1 MSRLNQP
8 FYLMHCYTIS
18 SCTRVKE
25 PMKDTELKLIS
36 ELMKNSRRSDREL
49 AKAIDSTQPTVTRM
63 RRKLEKSGIIKEYTM
78 IPDFNKLGYKLCS
91 ITLASFREPSD
102 VESLRK
108 AIEIYGHRLSEIP
121 QAVVIERGMGVGA
134 NGVVIA
140 FHSDYSSFLDFEK
153 WLKQF
158 SFLPCRAAQPSSR
171 SSSVSMIQSRIVDIW
186 PFNFLQHASI
196 SSFRIMMDK

>member
-1 MSRLNQP
+1 
-8 FYLMHCYTIS
+8 
-18 SCTRVKE
+18 
-25 PMKDTELKLIS
+25 MKDTELKLIS

-49 AKAIDSTQPTVTRM
+49 AKAINSTQPTVTRI
-63 RRKLEKSGIIKEYTM
+63 RRKLEKSGLIKEYTM

-102 VESLRK
+102 IESLRK

-134 NGVVIA
+134 NGIVIA
-140 FHSDYSSFLDFEK
+140 FHSDYSNFLDFEK

-158 SFLPCRAAQPSSR
+158 SFVSSYELE
-171 SSSVSMIQSRIVDIW
+171 
-186 PFNFLQHASI
+186 NFLI
-196 SSFRIMMDK
+196 DLEDKIHYRYLTFSTLANHIFALREKSKKE